1 MTQDQNV
8 KEVELKV
15 KDHFHDDAERFDA
28 IYEKEKEPFA
38 RFVDNKWRGV
48 VQKRLEVNVA
58 KLQPLNGKSV
68 LDVGCGSGRFCLEY
82 AKNGATRILGVD
94 FAPGMIEI
102 ADRLA
107 IQLGVQDQCEYR
119 VGTFPEIVTDDNLP
133 FDASTANGF
142 FDYVAEPIPI
152 IAKMREMTRGT
163 MIMSFPKAIEF
174 RVPLRR
180 VRFWLKG
187 TPLFLYRKK
196 QIDNILA
203 KAGVNNY
210 EYIDLIR
217 DYLVIAEV

>member
-1 MTQDQNV
+1 MQTQYV
-8 KEVELKV
+8 KDVELKV

-28 IYEKEKEPFA
+28 IYEKEKGPFA
-38 RFVDNKWRGV
+38 AFVDNKWRGV

-82 AKNGATRILGVD
+82 AKNGATRVLGVD

-107 IQLGVQDQCEYR
+107 QKLEVQDKCEYR
-119 VGTFPEIVTDDNLP
+119 VGTFPEIVKDDDLP
-133 FDASTANGF
+133 FDPSTANGF
-142 FDYVAEPIPI
+142 FDYVAEPVPI

-196 QIDNILA
+196 QIENILA
-203 KAGVNNY
+203 KAGVDNY
-210 EYIDLIR
+210 ECIDLIR
-217 DYLVIAEV
+217 DYLIVAKV